1 VPDDWADDDRRG
13 GGVNRMQAFARNCR
27 NQSL

>member
-1 VPDDWADDDRRG
+1 VPDDWADDDRRKG
-13 GGVNRMQAFARNCR
+13 DVNRMQAFTRNCR